1 MNEYWKS
8 KEGVAERER
17 RSKDAYLAPMRAK
30 DFQDGKRR
38 RAEAEARYK
47 ALLEAEEKDDVKK
60 GKKLKSNRK
69 AAENYRKRKSAEADD
84 LVQEV
89 ALLTEEGVALLGRLG
104 CGAEKLGLGDDAA
117 GEILDR
123 DDIRKDEE
131 AIEAL
136 VKAKNNGEAVDAK
149 EIKKKRRAL
158 KEKERRARKKA
169 KLEKD
174 QRSAKELPGRVA
186 ELEKQVCLLEF
197 ALDVM

>member
-1 MNEYWKS
+1 MEDAHAAGVYARRGAEALEKDAVLLT
-8 KEGVAERER
+8 KGPTGVAKVKER
-17 RSKDAYLAPMRAK
+17 
-30 DFQDGKRR
+30 
-38 RAEAEARYK
+38 
-47 ALLEAEEKDDVKK
+47 KK
-60 GKKLKSNRK
+60 NCKS
-69 AAENYRKRKSAEADD
+69 ADLSRKRKKRQEDG
-84 LVQEV
+84 LVQKL

-174 QRSAKELPGRVA
+174 QERAKELPGRVA

-197 ALDVM
+197 TLDVM

>member
-1 MNEYWKS
+1 M
-8 KEGVAERER
+8 
-17 RSKDAYLAPMRAK
+17 
-30 DFQDGKRR
+30 
-38 RAEAEARYK
+38 
-47 ALLEAEEKDDVKK
+47 
-60 GKKLKSNRK
+60 
-69 AAENYRKRKSAEADD
+69 
-84 LVQEV
+84 

-186 ELEKQVCLLEF
+186 ELGEQVCLLEF
-197 ALDVM
+197 ALSVV